1 VGIADLRNA
10 RGPAVTRP
18 ILIMLQ
24 RLLIA
29 VSLLPAVTMQAHEIG
44 TTSVHLTLHRDHSWS
59 ANITTAPQS
68 LVNKLEAEARMPR
81 SSDLGA
87 DALRAK
93 LVELDGA
100 LARHVEVRFDGQAS
114 PAHISISQLEVPADV
129 TLPAFV
135 VLTARGA
142 WTADAQAVTWRYGL
156 VYSTYAVVFA
166 DESGG
171 SPVTQWLDGD
181 ATSAPFPVS
190 ANVRPP
196 SRVQIIEQYLRLG
209 FTHIVPEG
217 LDHILFVLGI
227 FLLTTRL
234 RPILVQVTAFTIAH
248 SVTLGLTMYGIVS
261 LPSRV
266 VEPLIALSVAYVGL
280 ENIATSKLTP
290 WRPVVVFG
298 FGLLHGMGFAGAL
311 TGLRLP
317 RDEVVPALIS
327 FNVGIELAQLT
338 VIAVAFF
345 AIAFWIRDKPWYRTR
360 FVVPVS
366 ALIAATG
373 LFWTVQRTLDQ

>member
-1 VGIADLRNA
+1 MVERFLTVGC
-10 RGPAVTRP
+10 
-18 ILIMLQ
+18 ML
-24 RLLIA
+24 A
-29 VSLLPAVTMQAHEIG
+29 AFAAQAHEIG
-44 TTSVHLTLHRDHSWS
+44 TTSVRLTLHRDHSWS
-59 ANITTAPQS
+59 AAITTAPQS
-68 LVNKLEAEARMPR
+68 LVNKLEAEAGMPR
-81 SSDLGA
+81 SSDLAA

-93 LVELDGA
+93 LAELNEL
-100 LARHVEVRFDGQAS
+100 LARHIEVRFDRAAS
-114 PAHISISQLEVPADV
+114 HARISISQLEVPTDV
-129 TLPAFV
+129 TMPAFV
-135 VLTARGA
+135 VLAAQGA
-142 WTADAQAVTWRYGL
+142 WPADAQAVTWRYGL

-166 DESGG
+166 DDNGG
-171 SPVTQWLDGD
+171 SPSTQWLDGD
-181 ATSAPFPVS
+181 AASLPFPVS

-196 SRVQIIEQYLRLG
+196 SRLQIIGQYLRLG

-248 SVTLGLTMYGIVS
+248 SVTLGLTMYGVVS

-266 VEPLIALSVAYVGL
+266 VEPLIAMSVAYVGL

-290 WRPVVVFG
+290 WRPAVVFG

-317 RDEVVPALIS
+317 RDEVIPALIS

-338 VIAVAFF
+338 VIAIAFF
-345 AIAFWIRDKPWYRTR
+345 AIAFWFRDKPWYRR
-360 FVVPVS
+360 RLVRPAS

-373 LFWTVQRTLDQ
+373 LFWTVQRILDQ